1 MGQQAESTMLRPG
14 SRSLLGTLSL
24 ALLVVTLAQPPRE
37 PSQSAQHNTVGGD
50 LEEIMEGEQKLQ
62 HLLASPSQHTPACR
76 QCFKGALGHLPQSSA
91 ATSTM
96 DLSRLLSP
104 QGPRGDAHL
113 GKELKESW
121 GTSRGVS
128 VEDLLTALKKTR
140 AEVASLQQ
148 QLKKANRALSHT
160 KQRAKKGQ
168 DELLSLKN
176 QLQDAKAA
184 LNQSQQLGLRPGMTT
199 GTSPRGEKPGFS
211 TGLQPEGKKSA
222 FGDKK
227 AKSQTSIDRLHELGM
242 SVHDDGAAAAAA
254 SHLFEN
260 APGWLAGVK
269 RQAFIQ
275 GYHAAVEAQKRKMK
289 TPEKPGSTG
298 PLPDGKK
305 SAFRDWPSYRKCTAQ
320 DARRSKYSGEW
331 CGFMRNTKLL
341 KTYPELNFCPK
352 NTTDR
357 SVYK

>member
-50 LEEIMEGEQKLQ
+50 LEEIMEGEKKLQ
-62 HLLASPSQHTPACR
+62 HLLASPAQHTPACR

-128 VEDLLTALKKTR
+128 VEDLLTELKKTR
-140 AEVASLQQ
+140 AELERAKSTGSSCNGTKQERHNSAAELQELQDKLKGGLIKPQKNHDSDAVRAQKNQAKVASLQQ
-148 QLKKANRALSHT
+148 QLKKANRALSDT
-160 KQRAKKGQ
+160 KERAKKSQ
-168 DELLSLKN
+168 DELLSLKK

-184 LNQSQQLGLRPGMTT
+184 LKATHTPLKALDQSQQLGLQPGMTT
-199 GTSPRGEKPGFS
+199 GTSPPGEKPGFS
-211 TGLQPEGKKSA
+211 TGL
-222 FGDKK
+222 
-227 AKSQTSIDRLHELGM
+227 
-242 SVHDDGAAAAAA
+242 
-254 SHLFEN
+254 
-260 APGWLAGVK
+260 
-269 RQAFIQ
+269 
-275 GYHAAVEAQKRKMK
+275 
-289 TPEKPGSTG
+289 
-298 PLPDGKK
+298 LPDGKK
-305 SAFRDWPSYRKCTAQ
+305 SPFRDWPSYRKCTAQ